1 MEVEMTEHRPTKP
14 KRQRSADRVLH
25 RDVSATQI
33 KCDFALAPFDRM
45 ANEMDRKWG
54 VDRLVEL
61 VPADVAAK
69 YGSAMAKLNA
79 AIDAQDP
86 DEVATRASVCVRGMQ
101 AMDQIASQAHGE
113 PPTAQVWVVEAD
125 GYTFGLMRDPRAWQR
140 AQEAYP
146 KLELITER
154 EMVLALTMYRRSLAK
169 EMIDAAK
176 AAFPG
181 AEVTAIRDM
190 ELEDDI
196 PF

>member
-1 MEVEMTEHRPTKP
+1 MTEHRPTKP
-14 KRQRSADRVLH
+14 RRQRRADRVLH
-25 RDVSATQI
+25 RDVTAVQI
-33 KCDFALAPFDRM
+33 KCDFALAGFDRM
-45 ANEMDRKWG
+45 ANAMDHKWG
-54 VDRLVEL
+54 IDRLVEL

-69 YGSAMAKLNA
+69 YGSAMAKLNQ
-79 AIDAQDP
+79 AIDDQDP
-86 DEVATRASVCVRGMQ
+86 DEVAVRASVCIRGME
-101 AMDQIASQAHGE
+101 AMDQIATQAHGE

-125 GYTFGLMRDPRAWQR
+125 GYTFGLMRDSRAWQR

-181 AEVTAIRDM
+181 AEVTAVRNM

-196 PF
+196 PW

>member
-1 MEVEMTEHRPTKP
+1 
-14 KRQRSADRVLH
+14 
-25 RDVSATQI
+25 
-33 KCDFALAPFDRM
+33 
-45 ANEMDRKWG
+45 
-54 VDRLVEL
+54 
-61 VPADVAAK
+61 
-69 YGSAMAKLNA
+69 
-79 AIDAQDP
+79 
-86 DEVATRASVCVRGMQ
+86 MQ

-146 KLELITER
+146 KLDLITER

>member
-1 MEVEMTEHRPTKP
+1 MTEHRPTKP
-14 KRQRSADRVLH
+14 RRQRSADRVLH
-25 RDVSATQI
+25 RDVTAVQI

-45 ANEMDRKWG
+45 ANAMDHKWG
-54 VDRLVEL
+54 IDRLVEL

-69 YGSAMAKLNA
+69 YGSAMAKLNQ
-79 AIDAQDP
+79 AIDEQDP
-86 DEVATRASVCVRGMQ
+86 DDVAVRASVCIRGMQ

-181 AEVTAIRDM
+181 AEVTAVRNM

-196 PF
+196 PW

>member
-1 MEVEMTEHRPTKP
+1 MTEHRPTKP
-14 KRQRSADRVLH
+14 RRQRSADRVLH
-25 RDVSATQI
+25 RDVTAVQI

-45 ANEMDRKWG
+45 ANAMDHKWG
-54 VDRLVEL
+54 IDRLVEL

-69 YGSAMAKLNA
+69 YGSAMAKLNQ
-79 AIDAQDP
+79 AIDDQDP
-86 DEVATRASVCVRGMQ
+86 DEVAVRASVCIRGMQ

-181 AEVTAIRDM
+181 AEVTAVRNM

-196 PF
+196 PW

>member
-1 MEVEMTEHRPTKP
+1 M
-14 KRQRSADRVLH
+14 
-25 RDVSATQI
+25 
-33 KCDFALAPFDRM
+33 CDFALAPFDRM
-45 ANEMDRKWG
+45 ANEMDHKWG
-54 VDRLVEL
+54 IDRLVEL

-125 GYTFGLMRDPRAWQR
+125 GYTFGLMRDPRNWQR

-190 ELEDDI
+190 ELEDEI

>member
-1 MEVEMTEHRPTKP
+1 MTEHRPTKP
-14 KRQRSADRVLH
+14 RRQRSADRVLH
-25 RDVSATQI
+25 RDVTAVQI
-33 KCDFALAPFDRM
+33 KCDFALAGFDRM
-45 ANEMDRKWG
+45 ANAMDHKWG
-54 VDRLVEL
+54 IDRLVEL

-69 YGSAMAKLNA
+69 YGSAMAKLNQ
-79 AIDAQDP
+79 AIDDQDP
-86 DEVATRASVCVRGMQ
+86 DEVAVRASVSIRGMQ
-101 AMDQIASQAHGE
+101 AMDQIATQAHGE

-176 AAFPG
+176 VAFPG
-181 AEVTAIRDM
+181 AEVTAVRNM

-196 PF
+196 PW

>member
-1 MEVEMTEHRPTKP
+1 MTEHRPTKP
-14 KRQRSADRVLH
+14 RRQRSADRVLH
-25 RDVSATQI
+25 RDVTAVQI
-33 KCDFALAPFDRM
+33 KCDFALAGFDRM
-45 ANEMDRKWG
+45 ANAMDHKWG
-54 VDRLVEL
+54 IDRLVEL

-69 YGSAMAKLNA
+69 YGSAMAKLNQ
-79 AIDAQDP
+79 AIDDQDP
-86 DEVATRASVCVRGMQ
+86 DEVAVRASVCIRGMQ
-101 AMDQIASQAHGE
+101 AMDQIATQAHGE

-125 GYTFGLMRDPRAWQR
+125 GYTFGLMRDSRAWQR

-181 AEVTAIRDM
+181 AEVTAVRNM

-196 PF
+196 PW

>member
-1 MEVEMTEHRPTKP
+1 MTEHRPTKP
-14 KRQRSADRVLH
+14 RRQRSADRVLH
-25 RDVSATQI
+25 RDVTAVQI
-33 KCDFALAPFDRM
+33 KCDFALAGFDRM
-45 ANEMDRKWG
+45 ANAMDHKWG
-54 VDRLVEL
+54 IDRLVEL

-69 YGSAMAKLNA
+69 YGSAMAKLNQ
-79 AIDAQDP
+79 AINDQDP
-86 DEVATRASVCVRGMQ
+86 DEVAVRASVCIRGMQ
-101 AMDQIASQAHGE
+101 AMDQIATQAHGE

-125 GYTFGLMRDPRAWQR
+125 GYTFGLMRDSRAWQR

-181 AEVTAIRDM
+181 AEVTAVRNM

-196 PF
+196 PW

>member
-1 MEVEMTEHRPTKP
+1 MTEQRPQKP
-14 KRQRSADRVLH
+14 KRERKSDRLIH
-25 RDVSATQI
+25 PGATATQI

-45 ANEMDRKWG
+45 ANEMDHKWG
-54 VDRLVEL
+54 IDRLVEL

>member
-1 MEVEMTEHRPTKP
+1 MTEHRPTKP
-14 KRQRSADRVLH
+14 RRQRSADRVLH
-25 RDVSATQI
+25 RDVTAVQI
-33 KCDFALAPFDRM
+33 KCDFALAGFDRM
-45 ANEMDRKWG
+45 ANAMDHKWG
-54 VDRLVEL
+54 IDRLVEL

-69 YGSAMAKLNA
+69 YGSAMAKLNQ
-79 AIDAQDP
+79 AIDDQDP
-86 DEVATRASVCVRGMQ
+86 DEVAVRASVCIRGMQ
-101 AMDQIASQAHGE
+101 AMDQIATQAHGE

-176 AAFPG
+176 VAFPG
-181 AEVTAIRDM
+181 AEVTAVRNM

-196 PF
+196 PW

>member
-1 MEVEMTEHRPTKP
+1 MTEHRPTKP
-14 KRQRSADRVLH
+14 RRQRSADRVLH
-25 RDVSATQI
+25 RDVTAVQI

-45 ANEMDRKWG
+45 ANAMDHKWG
-54 VDRLVEL
+54 IDRLVEL

-69 YGSAMAKLNA
+69 YGSAMAKLNQ
-79 AIDAQDP
+79 AIDDQDP
-86 DEVATRASVCVRGMQ
+86 DEVAVRASVCIRGMQ
-101 AMDQIASQAHGE
+101 AMDQIATQAHGE

-181 AEVTAIRDM
+181 AEVTAVRDM

-196 PF
+196 PW

>member
-1 MEVEMTEHRPTKP
+1 MTEHRPTNP
-14 KRQRSADRVLH
+14 RRQRSADRVLH
-25 RDVSATQI
+25 RDVTAVQI
-33 KCDFALAPFDRM
+33 KCDFALAGFDRM
-45 ANEMDRKWG
+45 ANAMDHKWG
-54 VDRLVEL
+54 IDRLVEL

-69 YGSAMAKLNA
+69 YGSAMAKLNQ
-79 AIDAQDP
+79 AINDQDP
-86 DEVATRASVCVRGMQ
+86 DEVAVRASVCIRGMQ
-101 AMDQIASQAHGE
+101 AMDQIATQAHGE

-125 GYTFGLMRDPRAWQR
+125 GYTFGLMRDSRAWQR

-181 AEVTAIRDM
+181 AEVTAVRNM

-196 PF
+196 PW

>member
-1 MEVEMTEHRPTKP
+1 MNEHRPTKP
-14 KRQRSADRVLH
+14 RRQRSADRVLH
-25 RDVSATQI
+25 RDVTAVQI
-33 KCDFALAPFDRM
+33 KCDFALAGFDRM
-45 ANEMDRKWG
+45 ANAMDHKWG
-54 VDRLVEL
+54 IDRLVEL

-69 YGSAMAKLNA
+69 YGSAMAKLNQ
-79 AIDAQDP
+79 AIDDQDP
-86 DEVATRASVCVRGMQ
+86 DEVAVRASVCIRGMQ
-101 AMDQIASQAHGE
+101 AMDQIATQAHGE

-181 AEVTAIRDM
+181 AEVTAVRNM

-196 PF
+196 PW

>member
-1 MEVEMTEHRPTKP
+1 MTEHRPTKP
-14 KRQRSADRVLH
+14 RRQRSADRVLH
-25 RDVSATQI
+25 RDVTAVQI
-33 KCDFALAPFDRM
+33 KCDFALAGFDRM
-45 ANEMDRKWG
+45 ANAMDHKWG
-54 VDRLVEL
+54 IDRLVEL

-69 YGSAMAKLNA
+69 YGSAMAKLNQ
-79 AIDAQDP
+79 AIDDQDP
-86 DEVATRASVCVRGMQ
+86 DEVAVRASVCIRGMQ

-125 GYTFGLMRDPRAWQR
+125 GYSFGLMRDPRAWQR

-181 AEVTAIRDM
+181 AEVTAVRNM

-196 PF
+196 PW

>member
-1 MEVEMTEHRPTKP
+1 MTEHRPTKP
-14 KRQRSADRVLH
+14 RRQRSADRVLH
-25 RDVSATQI
+25 RDVTAVQI

-45 ANEMDRKWG
+45 ANAMDRKWG

-69 YGSAMAKLNA
+69 YGSAMAKLNQ
-79 AIDAQDP
+79 AIDDQDP

-101 AMDQIASQAHGE
+101 AMDQIASQSHGE

-146 KLELITER
+146 GLELITER
-154 EMVLALTMYRRSLAK
+154 EMVLALTMYRKSLAK

-181 AEVTAIRDM
+181 AEVTAIRDKQD
-190 ELEDDI
+190 LEDEI
-196 PF
+196 PW

>member
-1 MEVEMTEHRPTKP
+1 MTEHRPTKP
-14 KRQRSADRVLH
+14 RRQRSADRVLH
-25 RDVSATQI
+25 RDVTAVQI

-45 ANEMDRKWG
+45 ANAMDHKWG
-54 VDRLVEL
+54 IDRLVEL

-69 YGSAMAKLNA
+69 YGSAMAKLNQ
-79 AIDAQDP
+79 AIDDQDP
-86 DEVATRASVCVRGMQ
+86 DDVAVRASVCIRGMQ
-101 AMDQIASQAHGE
+101 AMDQIATQAHGE

-125 GYTFGLMRDPRAWQR
+125 GYSFGLMRDPRAWQR

-181 AEVTAIRDM
+181 AEVTAVRDM

-196 PF
+196 PW

>member
-1 MEVEMTEHRPTKP
+1 MTEHRPTKP
-14 KRQRSADRVLH
+14 RRQRSADRVLH
-25 RDVSATQI
+25 RDVTAVQI
-33 KCDFALAPFDRM
+33 KCDFALAGFDRM
-45 ANEMDRKWG
+45 ANAMDHKWG
-54 VDRLVEL
+54 IDRLVEL

-69 YGSAMAKLNA
+69 YGSAMAKLNQ
-79 AIDAQDP
+79 AIDDQYP
-86 DEVATRASVCVRGMQ
+86 DEVAVRASVCIRGMQ
-101 AMDQIASQAHGE
+101 AMDQIATQAHGE

-181 AEVTAIRDM
+181 AEVTAVRNM

-196 PF
+196 PW

>member
-1 MEVEMTEHRPTKP
+1 MTEHRPTKP
-14 KRQRSADRVLH
+14 RRQRSADRVLH
-25 RDVSATQI
+25 RDVTAVQI
-33 KCDFALAPFDRM
+33 KCDFALAGFDRM
-45 ANEMDRKWG
+45 SNAMDHKWG
-54 VDRLVEL
+54 IDRLVEL

-69 YGSAMAKLNA
+69 YGSAMAKLNQ
-79 AIDAQDP
+79 AIDDQDP
-86 DEVATRASVCVRGMQ
+86 DEVAVRASVCIRGMQ
-101 AMDQIASQAHGE
+101 AMDQIATQAHGE

-181 AEVTAIRDM
+181 AEVTAVRNM

-196 PF
+196 PW

>member
-1 MEVEMTEHRPTKP
+1 MTEHRPTKP
-14 KRQRSADRVLH
+14 RRQRSADRVLH
-25 RDVSATQI
+25 RDVTAVQI
-33 KCDFALAPFDRM
+33 KCDFALAGFDRM
-45 ANEMDRKWG
+45 ANAMDHKWG
-54 VDRLVEL
+54 IERLVEL

-69 YGSAMAKLNA
+69 YGSAMAKLNQ
-79 AIDAQDP
+79 AIDDQDP
-86 DEVATRASVCVRGMQ
+86 DEVAVRASVCIRGMQ
-101 AMDQIASQAHGE
+101 AMDQIATQAHGE

-125 GYTFGLMRDPRAWQR
+125 GYTFGLMRDSRAWQR

-181 AEVTAIRDM
+181 AEVTAVRDI
-190 ELEDDI
+190 L
-196 PF
+196 

>member
-1 MEVEMTEHRPTKP
+1 V
-14 KRQRSADRVLH
+14 
-25 RDVSATQI
+25 QI
-33 KCDFALAPFDRM
+33 KCDFALAGFDRM
-45 ANEMDRKWG
+45 ANAMDHKWG
-54 VDRLVEL
+54 IDRLVEL

-69 YGSAMAKLNA
+69 YGSAMAKLNQ
-79 AIDAQDP
+79 AIDDQDP
-86 DEVATRASVCVRGMQ
+86 DEVAVRASVCIRGMQ
-101 AMDQIASQAHGE
+101 AMDQIATQAHGE

-181 AEVTAIRDM
+181 AEVTAVRNM

-196 PF
+196 PW

>member
-1 MEVEMTEHRPTKP
+1 MTEHRPTKP
-14 KRQRSADRVLH
+14 RRQRSADRVLH
-25 RDVSATQI
+25 RDVTAVQI

-45 ANEMDRKWG
+45 ANAMDHKWG
-54 VDRLVEL
+54 IDRLVEL

-69 YGSAMAKLNA
+69 YGSAMAKLNQ
-79 AIDAQDP
+79 AIDDQDP
-86 DEVATRASVCVRGMQ
+86 DEVAVRASVCIRGMQ
-101 AMDQIASQAHGE
+101 AMDQIATQAHGE

-181 AEVTAIRDM
+181 AEVTAIRNK
-190 ELEDDI
+190 ELEDEI
-196 PF
+196 PW

>member
-1 MEVEMTEHRPTKP
+1 MTEHRPTNP
-14 KRQRSADRVLH
+14 RRQRSADRVLH
-25 RDVSATQI
+25 RDVTAVQI
-33 KCDFALAPFDRM
+33 KCDFALAGFDRM
-45 ANEMDRKWG
+45 ANAMDHKWG
-54 VDRLVEL
+54 IDRLVVL

-69 YGSAMAKLNA
+69 YGSAMAKLNQ
-79 AIDAQDP
+79 AIDDQDP
-86 DEVATRASVCVRGMQ
+86 DEVAVRASVCIRGMQ
-101 AMDQIASQAHGE
+101 AMDQIATQAHGE

-181 AEVTAIRDM
+181 AEVTAVRNM

-196 PF
+196 PW

>member
-1 MEVEMTEHRPTKP
+1 MTEHRPTKP
-14 KRQRSADRVLH
+14 RRQRSADRVLH
-25 RDVSATQI
+25 RDVTAVQI

-45 ANEMDRKWG
+45 ASAMDHKWG
-54 VDRLVEL
+54 IDRLVEL

-69 YGSAMAKLNA
+69 YGSAMAKLNQ
-79 AIDAQDP
+79 AIDDQDP
-86 DEVATRASVCVRGMQ
+86 DEVAVRASVCVRGMQ
-101 AMDQIASQAHGE
+101 AMDQIATQAHGE

-181 AEVTAIRDM
+181 AEVTAVRNM

-196 PF
+196 PW

>member
-1 MEVEMTEHRPTKP
+1 VTEQRPQKP
-14 KRQRSADRVLH
+14 RRERKSDRLIH
-25 RDVSATQI
+25 PGATATQI

-45 ANEMDRKWG
+45 ANEI
-54 VDRLVEL
+54 DRLVEL

-181 AEVTAIRDM
+181 AEVTAIRNM

>member
-1 MEVEMTEHRPTKP
+1 MTEHRPTKP
-14 KRQRSADRVLH
+14 RRQRSADRVLH
-25 RDVSATQI
+25 RDATAVQI

-45 ANEMDRKWG
+45 ANAMDHKWG
-54 VDRLVEL
+54 IDRLVEL

-69 YGSAMAKLNA
+69 YGSAMAKLNQ
-79 AIDAQDP
+79 AIDDQDP
-86 DEVATRASVCVRGMQ
+86 DEVAVRASVCIRGMQ
-101 AMDQIASQAHGE
+101 AMDQIATQAHGE

-181 AEVTAIRDM
+181 AEVTAVRNM

-196 PF
+196 PW

>member
-1 MEVEMTEHRPTKP
+1 MTEHRPIKP
-14 KRQRSADRVLH
+14 RRQRSADRVLH
-25 RDVSATQI
+25 RDVTAVQI
-33 KCDFALAPFDRM
+33 KCDFALAGFDRM
-45 ANEMDRKWG
+45 ANAMDHKWG
-54 VDRLVEL
+54 IDRLVEL

-69 YGSAMAKLNA
+69 YGSAMAKLNQ
-79 AIDAQDP
+79 AIDDQDP
-86 DEVATRASVCVRGMQ
+86 DEVAVRASVCIRGMQ
-101 AMDQIASQAHGE
+101 AMDQIATQAHGE

-181 AEVTAIRDM
+181 AEVTAVRNM

-196 PF
+196 PW

>member
-1 MEVEMTEHRPTKP
+1 MTEHRPTKP
-14 KRQRSADRVLH
+14 RRQRSADRVLH
-25 RDVSATQI
+25 RDVTAVQI

-45 ANEMDRKWG
+45 ANAMDHKWG
-54 VDRLVEL
+54 IDRLVEL

-69 YGSAMAKLNA
+69 YGSAMAKLNQ
-79 AIDAQDP
+79 AIDDQDP
-86 DEVATRASVCVRGMQ
+86 DEVAVRASVCIRGMQ
-101 AMDQIASQAHGE
+101 AMDQIATQAHGE

-125 GYTFGLMRDPRAWQR
+125 GYSFGLMRDPRAWQR

-181 AEVTAIRDM
+181 AEVTAVRNM

-196 PF
+196 PW

>member
-1 MEVEMTEHRPTKP
+1 MTEHRPTKP
-14 KRQRSADRVLH
+14 RRQRSADRVLH
-25 RDVSATQI
+25 RDVTAVQI

-45 ANEMDRKWG
+45 ANAMDHKWG
-54 VDRLVEL
+54 IDRLVEL

-69 YGSAMAKLNA
+69 YGSAMAKLNQ
-79 AIDAQDP
+79 AIDDQDP
-86 DEVATRASVCVRGMQ
+86 DEVAVRASVCIRGMQ
-101 AMDQIASQAHGE
+101 AMDQIATQAHGE

-181 AEVTAIRDM
+181 AEVTAVRNM

-196 PF
+196 PW

>member
-1 MEVEMTEHRPTKP
+1 MTEHRPTKP
-14 KRQRSADRVLH
+14 RRQRSADRVLH
-25 RDVSATQI
+25 RDVTAVQI

-45 ANEMDRKWG
+45 ANEMDHKWG
-54 VDRLVEL
+54 IDRLVEL

-69 YGSAMAKLNA
+69 YGSAMAKLNQ
-79 AIDAQDP
+79 AIDDQDP
-86 DEVATRASVCVRGMQ
+86 DEVAVRASVCIRGMQ
-101 AMDQIASQAHGE
+101 AMDQIATQAHGE

-181 AEVTAIRDM
+181 AEVTAVRNM

-196 PF
+196 PW

>member
-1 MEVEMTEHRPTKP
+1 MTEHRPTKP
-14 KRQRSADRVLH
+14 RRQRSADRVLH
-25 RDVSATQI
+25 RDVTAVQI

-45 ANEMDRKWG
+45 SNAMDHKWG
-54 VDRLVEL
+54 IDRLVEL

-69 YGSAMAKLNA
+69 YGSAMAKLNQ
-79 AIDAQDP
+79 AIDNQDP
-86 DEVATRASVCVRGMQ
+86 DEVAVRASVCIRGMQ
-101 AMDQIASQAHGE
+101 AMDQIATQAHGE

-125 GYTFGLMRDPRAWQR
+125 GYAFGLMRDPRAWQR

-181 AEVTAIRDM
+181 AEVTAVRNK

-196 PF
+196 PW

>member
-1 MEVEMTEHRPTKP
+1 
-14 KRQRSADRVLH
+14 
-25 RDVSATQI
+25 
-33 KCDFALAPFDRM
+33 
-45 ANEMDRKWG
+45 
-54 VDRLVEL
+54 
-61 VPADVAAK
+61 
-69 YGSAMAKLNA
+69 MAKLNA

-125 GYTFGLMRDPRAWQR
+125 GYTFGLMRDARAWQR

-190 ELEDDI
+190 ELEDEI

>member
-1 MEVEMTEHRPTKP
+1 MTEHRPTKP
-14 KRQRSADRVLH
+14 RRQRSADRVLH
-25 RDVSATQI
+25 RDVTAVQI
-33 KCDFALAPFDRM
+33 KCDFALAGFDRM
-45 ANEMDRKWG
+45 ANAMDHKWG
-54 VDRLVEL
+54 IDRLVEL

-69 YGSAMAKLNA
+69 YGSAMAKLNQ
-79 AIDAQDP
+79 AIDDQDP
-86 DEVATRASVCVRGMQ
+86 DEVAVRASVCIRGMQ
-101 AMDQIASQAHGE
+101 AMDQIATQAHGE

-154 EMVLALTMYRRSLAK
+154 EMVLALTMYRRSIAK

-181 AEVTAIRDM
+181 AEVTAVRNM

-196 PF
+196 PW

>member
-1 MEVEMTEHRPTKP
+1 MTEHRPTKP
-14 KRQRSADRVLH
+14 RRQRSADRVLH
-25 RDVSATQI
+25 RDVSAVQI

-45 ANEMDRKWG
+45 ANAMDHKWG
-54 VDRLVEL
+54 IDRLVEL

-69 YGSAMAKLNA
+69 YGSAMAKLNQ
-79 AIDAQDP
+79 AIDDQDP
-86 DEVATRASVCVRGMQ
+86 DEVAVRASVCIRGMQ
-101 AMDQIASQAHGE
+101 AMDQIATQAHGE

-181 AEVTAIRDM
+181 AEVTAVRDK

-196 PF
+196 PW

>member
-1 MEVEMTEHRPTKP
+1 MTEQRPQKP
-14 KRQRSADRVLH
+14 KRERKSDRLIH
-25 RDVSATQI
+25 PGATATQI
-33 KCDFALAPFDRM
+33 KCDFALAPFDKIARD
-45 ANEMDRKWG
+45 MDHKWG
-54 VDRLVEL
+54 IDRLVEL

-86 DEVATRASVCVRGMQ
+86 DEVAVRASVCVRGMQ

>member
-1 MEVEMTEHRPTKP
+1 MTQHRPTKP
-14 KRQRSADRVLH
+14 RRQRSADRVLH
-25 RDVSATQI
+25 RDVTAVQI

-45 ANEMDRKWG
+45 ANAMDHKWG
-54 VDRLVEL
+54 IDRLVEL

-69 YGSAMAKLNA
+69 YGSAMAKLNQ
-79 AIDAQDP
+79 AIDDQDP
-86 DEVATRASVCVRGMQ
+86 DEVAVRASVCIRGMQ

-125 GYTFGLMRDPRAWQR
+125 GYSFGLMRDPRAWQR

-181 AEVTAIRDM
+181 AEVTAVRNM

-196 PF
+196 PW